1 MTKLLNLDQI
11 RRSPSLQ
18 SLIARELTFD
28 KHAWESGFYQR
39 KPKKLTAQGLILGF
53 WQMQHQ
59 SKNSLRHW
67 AMQASFEQGSSL
79 CKQSL
84 SERLDERAVELV
96 KGVFKSVLS
105 KRLGRKWKEQF
116 YPSEQSLL
124 GRFNRI
130 VIQDSTTQKL
140 PANLYDIFGGSY
152 SHTEPAAL
160 LRLQGLFDLTYQQWL
175 DFSVDTYRENDQSQ
189 ALLPLGQMEEND
201 LLIRDLGYFSLGSL
215 EQICQRHYLITKW
228 DNRTTILNQ
237 KGQKIE
243 LLDLF
248 QGKKQ
253 IDRPIRLGLKA
264 QLPMRLVARKLPK
277 ATAQER
283 IRKARRDR
291 HGAAN
296 HSQQYYQLLE
306 YEIYLTNVP
315 CSWLEPKL
323 ITKLYALRWYIEI
336 LFKSWKSYANFRTM
350 LQKKQMTYH
359 RTLVS
364 IYLLLIQ
371 FVYFTGHIYAYIRQ
385 NVSRYTHKNVSIL
398 KYMDLISGLCS
409 ALVAINTLEQLQ
421 QWIPLFAQHATYEKR
436 DKRQNMLE
444 KYLYFKELHITF
456 NQT

>member
-1 MTKLLNLDQI
+1 MTKLPNLEQT
-11 RRSPSLQ
+11 RRSSSLQ
-18 SLIARELTFD
+18 SLIARELNFD

-39 KPKKLTAQGLILGF
+39 KPKKLTVQGLILGF

-67 AMQASFEQGSSL
+67 AMQAGYEQGSSL

-84 SERLDERAVELV
+84 SERLDDRAVALAKRV
-96 KGVFKSVLS
+96 LKSALS
-105 KRLGRKWKEQF
+105 NKVGRKWEEQF
-116 YPSEQSLL
+116 SKTEQSLL

-130 VIQDSTTQKL
+130 TIQDSTTQKL
-140 PANLYDIFGGSY
+140 PANLYDIFSGSY
-152 SHTEPAAL
+152 SHTQPAAL
-160 LRLQGLFDLTYQQWL
+160 LRLQALFDLTHQQWL

-189 ALLPLGQMEEND
+189 ALLPLEQMEEND
-201 LLIRDLGYFSLGSL
+201 LLIRDLGYFSLASIA
-215 EQICQRHYLITKW
+215 QICQHHYLITKW

-253 IDRPIRLGLKA
+253 IDQPIRLGLKA

-277 ATAQER
+277 AKAQER
-283 IRKARRDR
+283 IRRARADR

-296 HSQQYYQLLE
+296 HSQQYYQLLQ

-315 CSWLEPKL
+315 SNYLDAKL
-323 ITKLYALRWYIEI
+323 IAKLYALRWYIEI

-371 FVYFTGHIYAYIRQ
+371 FAYFTGHIYAYIRQ
-385 NVSRYTHKNVSIL
+385 HVGRYTDRAISIL
-398 KYMDLISGLCS
+398 KYMDLISGLCP
-409 ALVAINTLEQLQ
+409 ALTAISSLEQLQ
-421 QWIPLFAQHATYEKR
+421 QWILLFAQHATYEKR
-436 DKRQNMLE
+436 NKRQNMIE
-444 KYLYFKELHITF
+444 KYLYFKELHIKF
-456 NQT
+456 I